1 MENICLYL
9 VSVYLSVFLNVKR
22 HKCRA
27 NRANE
32 SLPLF
37 MLEQGNYFQNLK
49 LLANI

>member
-9 VSVYLSVFLNVKR
+9 VSVYLSVFLNVKS
-22 HKCRA
+22 HKHRA